1 LIEKPSPRTI
11 SRAFF
16 MSGRPTAATVREWE
30 AELDA
35 VGERIAG
42 HFPRAEPRDLASG
55 YLRLLLSDVERKNG

>member
-1 LIEKPSPRTI
+1 
-11 SRAFF
+11 